1 MDLEQELRSV
11 VVALAAN
18 QIQYALVGGLAV
30 AVWGAPRATKDIDVL
45 VPEIQLEPAKDAVRP
60 LGYTLDAG
68 LTDFSDGMT
77 VGRVSKVK
85 DGDLMTVDFL
95 LVNANLQG
103 VFDGRT
109 TRMLGDLPLVV
120 VSREGLIKMKL
131 QAGRPQDQMDV
142 IKLTEMDR

>member
-103 VFDGRT
+103 VSDEFGRHV
-109 TRMLGDLPLVV
+109 G
-120 VSREGLIKMKL
+120 G
-131 QAGRPQDQMDV
+131 GN
-142 IKLTEMDR
+142 

>member
-11 VVALAAN
+11 VAALAAN
-18 QIQYALVGGLAV
+18 EIPYALVGGLAV
-30 AVWGAPRATKDIDVL
+30 AVWGAPRATKDIDLL
-45 VPEIQLEPAKDAVRP
+45 VPEIHLEPAKNAVRP

-68 LTDFSDGMT
+68 LMDFSDGMT

-85 DGDLMTVDFL
+85 NGDLMTVDFW

-103 VFDGRT
+103 VFDDRT

-120 VSREGLIKMKL
+120 VSRAGLIQMKL